1 MLHVQPPDTNT
12 CKSICKTQVATL
24 KKWGQLSHTHTQTQT
39 LGRLEATRV
48 TQFSMVDSIELR
60 TEVGQGQEA
69 AHVAQ
74 LVAAGNGQRAEAEA
88 VGNSLWVCLLS
99 QIVCRLH

>member
-1 MLHVQPPDTNT
+1 MGAAL
-12 CKSICKTQVATL
+12 
-24 KKWGQLSHTHTQTQT
+24 THTCTHTQT

-74 LVAAGNGQRAEAEA
+74 LVAAGSGQRQGQRQWGTACGF
-88 VGNSLWVCLLS
+88 VYSVK
-99 QIVCRLH
+99 